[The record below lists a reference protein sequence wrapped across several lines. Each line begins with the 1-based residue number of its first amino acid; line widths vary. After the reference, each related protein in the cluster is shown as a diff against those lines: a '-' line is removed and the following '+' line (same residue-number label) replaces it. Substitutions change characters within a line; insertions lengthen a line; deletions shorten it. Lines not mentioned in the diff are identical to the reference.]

1 MIWLGIILSLLGL
14 LFMIFGVISVFFYRN
29 VYLRILASATID
41 TVASLLFIFA
51 MIIFQLDW
59 EWIFRFLLLIVFL
72 MITSPIS
79 THVVIRAAYLSK
91 VPLKEPKL

>member
-1 MIWLGIILSLLGL
+1 MIWIGIILSVLGL

-51 MIIFQLDW
+51 MIIFQLEW
-59 EWIFRFLLLIVFL
+59 EWIFRFLLLLVFL

>member
-1 MIWLGIILSLLGL
+1 MIWIGFVLAIFGL
-14 LFMIFGVISVFFYRN
+14 LFMAFGVIAVFFYRN

-51 MIIFQLDW
+51 MMAFQLEW
-59 EWIFRFLLLIVFL
+59 EWILRFMLLIVFL

-91 VPLKEPKL
+91 VPVKDKQS

>member
-1 MIWLGIILSLLGL
+1 MIWIGIILSVLGL

-59 EWIFRFLLLIVFL
+59 EWIFRFLLLLVFL

>member
-1 MIWLGIILSLLGL
+1 
-14 LFMIFGVISVFFYRN
+14 
-29 VYLRILASATID
+29 
-41 TVASLLFIFA
+41 
-51 MIIFQLDW
+51 MIIFQLEW
-59 EWIFRFLLLIVFL
+59 EWIFRFLLLLVFL

>member
-1 MIWLGIILSLLGL
+1 MIWIGFFLAIFGL
-14 LFMIFGVISVFFYRN
+14 LFMAFGVIAVFFYRN

-51 MIIFQLDW
+51 MMAFQLEW
-59 EWIFRFLLLIVFL
+59 EWILRFMLLIVFL

-91 VPLKEPKL
+91 VPVKDKQS

>member
-1 MIWLGIILSLLGL
+1 MIWIGIILSVLGL

-59 EWIFRFLLLIVFL
+59 EWIFCFLLLLVFL

>member
-1 MIWLGIILSLLGL
+1 MIWIGIILSVLGL

-59 EWIFRFLLLIVFL
+59 EWIFRFLLLLVFL

-91 VPLKEPKL
+91 VPLKDPKQ